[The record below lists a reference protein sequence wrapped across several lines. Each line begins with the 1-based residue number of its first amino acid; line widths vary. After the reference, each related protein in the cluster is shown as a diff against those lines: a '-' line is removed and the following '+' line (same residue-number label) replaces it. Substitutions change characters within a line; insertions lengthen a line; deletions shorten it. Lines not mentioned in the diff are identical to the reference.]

1 MLDDVTSVTL
11 QTALSGLNT
20 RQQVTSN
27 NIANIETPN
36 YTASTVSFE
45 DSLAQAVSVGDPTK
59 AEVTTAASTL
69 NPGVNGN
76 NVDLGTEIVTAQKT
90 SLQETLLTGAMTSKF
105 GLISTVLKG

>member
-11 QTALSGLNT
+11 QTALSGLNA

-45 DSLAQAVSVGDPTK
+45 DSLAQAVSVGDPMK

-76 NVDLGTEIVTAQKT
+76 NVDLATEIVTAQKT
-90 SLQETLLTGAMTSKF
+90 SLQESLLTGAMTSKF
-105 GLISTVLKG
+105 SLISTVLKG